1 MIVYIIF
8 NKKKK
13 FEIFIIFFIQLL
25 IKEKIMEMMEVEYQ
39 EFIMKFEE
47 KIEIVLGLEEIIRK
61 LQDSVVIVYKE
72 VINLYFFL
80 FFKFKFNYYLLEI
93 F

>member
-1 MIVYIIF
+1 
-8 NKKKK
+8 
-13 FEIFIIFFIQLL
+13 
-25 IKEKIMEMMEVEYQ
+25 MMEVEYQ

-72 VINLYFFL
+72 VINLYFF
-80 FFKFKFNYYLLEI
+80 FVF
-93 F
+93 

>member
-8 NKKKK
+8 NLKK

-80 FFKFKFNYYLLEI
+80 FFKFSYYLLEI

>member
-1 MIVYIIF
+1 
-8 NKKKK
+8 
-13 FEIFIIFFIQLL
+13 
-25 IKEKIMEMMEVEYQ
+25 MMEVEYQ

-80 FFKFKFNYYLLEI
+80 FFKFNYYFLEI

>member
-8 NKKKK
+8 NKKK

-72 VINLYFFL
+72 VINLYFF
-80 FFKFKFNYYLLEI
+80 FVF
-93 F
+93 

>member
-8 NKKKK
+8 NKKK

-39 EFIMKFEE
+39 EFITKFEE

-80 FFKFKFNYYLLEI
+80 FFKFNYYLLEI

>member
-8 NKKKK
+8 NKKK

-80 FFKFKFNYYLLEI
+80 FFKFNYYLLEI

>member
-1 MIVYIIF
+1 
-8 NKKKK
+8 
-13 FEIFIIFFIQLL
+13 
-25 IKEKIMEMMEVEYQ
+25 MMEVEYQ

-80 FFKFKFNYYLLEI
+80 FFKFNNYLLEI

>member
-1 MIVYIIF
+1 MD
-8 NKKKK
+8 
-13 FEIFIIFFIQLL
+13 
-25 IKEKIMEMMEVEYQ
+25 VEYQ
-39 EFIMKFEE
+39 EFITKFEE

-80 FFKFKFNYYLLEI
+80 FFKFYYYLLEI

>member
-8 NKKKK
+8 NKKK

-80 FFKFKFNYYLLEI
+80 FFKFNNYLLEI

>member
-1 MIVYIIF
+1 
-8 NKKKK
+8 
-13 FEIFIIFFIQLL
+13 
-25 IKEKIMEMMEVEYQ
+25 MEVEYQ
-39 EFIMKFEE
+39 EFITKFEE

-80 FFKFKFNYYLLEI
+80 FFKFNYYLLEI

>member
-80 FFKFKFNYYLLEI
+80 FFKFNYYLLEI

>member
-1 MIVYIIF
+1 
-8 NKKKK
+8 
-13 FEIFIIFFIQLL
+13 
-25 IKEKIMEMMEVEYQ
+25 MMEVEYQ

-80 FFKFKFNYYLLEI
+80 FFKFNYYLLEI
-93 F
+93 FLRFEIFIF

>member
-1 MIVYIIF
+1 
-8 NKKKK
+8 
-13 FEIFIIFFIQLL
+13 
-25 IKEKIMEMMEVEYQ
+25 MMEVEYQ

-80 FFKFKFNYYLLEI
+80 FFKFYYYLLEI

>member
-8 NKKKK
+8 NKIK

>member
-1 MIVYIIF
+1 
-8 NKKKK
+8 
-13 FEIFIIFFIQLL
+13 
-25 IKEKIMEMMEVEYQ
+25 MMEVEYQ

-80 FFKFKFNYYLLEI
+80 FFKFNYYLLEI